1 MKQSGKNTWSI
12 PTLGQQFGWYRLST
26 HRRQLTQNAA
36 DWRRFAF
43 RSWDYFLYIRMSVG
57 NDSQISVGSSGQV
70 RGTMPAVTQ
79 DTGAFTPARHVRT
92 GESSLVALRPHS
104 AMLEFCSFLH
114 LQFWDERCSAWG
126 RLVLFSWALGQLVA
140 IFGKSHW
147 ELGVAKQLSPWELQ
161 SLE

>member
-26 HRRQLTQNAA
+26 HLQAAYPKCCWPETLRFQILRLFPVHMDVCRQWFPDLSRQ
-36 DWRRFAF
+36 F
-43 RSWDYFLYIRMSVG
+43 RAGESNYACYY
-57 NDSQISVGSSGQV
+57 SGHCS
-70 RGTMPAVTQ
+70 
-79 DTGAFTPARHVRT
+79 FYSARHVRT
-92 GESSLVALRPHS
+92 GESSLVALCPHS

-126 RLVLFSWALGQLVA
+126 RLVLFGWALGQLVA